1 MRMRGC
7 SGSVQLPQPGK
18 GPGELASWEMN
29 QETGEGVPRLSPKCS
44 GTCYRGLAPSSPR
57 PPPSLPGTGS
67 GAGRAR
73 PHLPEA
79 RGTSRSPH
87 SPGPG
92 PTALT
97 SSLCVDGHFF
107 RRRPQLSRFPV
118 CRCRVLARA
127 RSAPAARLSVP
138 MAAAA
143 LKGVVG
149 ETGERRGRGG
159 GGLGRRRPRR
169 ARCPRPER
177 RARGCRLRAA
187 TARCVRSGPR
197 RPGGDREAVPE
208 GGAGAD
214 GRCGFGG
221 HRRQEGAVS
230 WKTMTKQKPKPRK
243 CFVTVTRPAAAQGR
257 GAEGRRGAGPRVTG
271 PRPAAG
277 VAPGERGAGGRRR
290 GERSARKGAPCR
302 PEGGARPT
310 APAPRESS
318 RPPGS
323 RSDPQ
328 PMAAA
333 LRLSA
338 RPLD

>member
-1 MRMRGC
+1 MALSNFPSQARD
-7 SGSVQLPQPGK
+7 P
-18 GPGELASWEMN
+18 SWERN

-44 GTCYRGLAPSSPR
+44 GTCYGRLAPSSPR
-57 PPPSLPGTGS
+57 PPHPGDRLRGGPSPSPPARGPWDVPQPPQPPLPG
-67 GAGRAR
+67 AR
-73 PHLPEA
+73 PHRAHLLA
-79 RGTSRSPH
+79 VRGRALFPQAAPVEQVPRLQVQSAGPRQER
-87 SPGPG
+87 PGRAAVG
-92 PTALT
+92 AHG
-97 SSLCVDGHFF
+97 S
-107 RRRPQLSRFPV
+107 
-118 CRCRVLARA
+118 CRLEGSC
-127 RSAPAARLSVP
+127 
-138 MAAAA
+138 
-143 LKGVVG
+143 GG

-169 ARCPRPER
+169 ARCPRPKR

-290 GERSARKGAPCR
+290 GECSARKGALCR
-302 PEGGARPT
+302 PERGARPT
-310 APAPRESS
+310 APAPPESS
-318 RPPGS
+318 RPTGS
-323 RSDPQ
+323 APQ